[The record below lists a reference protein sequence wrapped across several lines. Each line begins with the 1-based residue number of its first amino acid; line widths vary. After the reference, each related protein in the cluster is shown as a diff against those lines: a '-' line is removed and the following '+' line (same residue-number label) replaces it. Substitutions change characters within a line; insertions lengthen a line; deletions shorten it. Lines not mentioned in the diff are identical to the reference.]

1 VEDLDISLVIVAAGT
16 FTLKRYDQAPG
27 KYIEQMLDVNAYHFV
42 MMHKVFI
49 PWLIE
54 LRAKNGLR
62 MGLVGFS
69 SISVIR

>member
-1 VEDLDISLVIVAAGT
+1 MEDLDISLVIAAAGA
-16 FTLKRYDQAPG
+16 FTIKRYDQAPG
-27 KYIEQMLDVNAYHFV
+27 KYIEQMLDVNTYHFV

-54 LRAKNGLR
+54 RRAKDNLR
-62 MGLVGFS
+62 IGMVGFS